1 MGNKYLSVSLVAV
14 LALAILS
21 IASVSATSVTVEE
34 VNGASY
40 DASEDIPSVNAG
52 QTFSVVVKVD
62 ATENYSDVRIKAWI
76 NGERDLAVSSGRFD
90 VIEGRSYSRVL
101 SVQVPAKIDPSE
113 DMSLIVDVESR
124 DGLFEG
130 IVVPLTVQRESY
142 ALEVLD
148 AILDNEVRAG
158 SSVPVDIVLKNVG
171 GHFADDTFVKVR
183 IPALNVEKKAYFG
196 DLSPVDQANP
206 DKEDATERRMFVSIP
221 SNAATGL
228 YLVEIEAYNA
238 DSTATLTKKLSILGG
253 ASDSTLF
260 VASAS
265 SKSFAAGE
273 KGEYSL
279 TLVNSGDKIRV
290 YELVAESPSALSL
303 SFSEP
308 VVVVPAGDSKS
319 VSFDASAAKEGK
331 YSFAVNVYS
340 DGELVKKYNFV
351 ANIQESKGKG
361 FAGNATVILTIV
373 LAVIFVI
380 LLVVLIVLL
389 TKKPE
394 KTEEFGE
401 SYY

>member
-1 MGNKYLSVSLVAV
+1 MGYKNLSVSLVAV
-14 LALAILS
+14 LALAIIT
-21 IASVSATSVTVEE
+21 IASVSAYTDISVE
-34 VNGASY
+34 VNGIEY
-40 DASEDIPSVNAG
+40 DGDSIAVFAG
-52 QTFSVVVKVD
+52 QTVPVKVTVYSSD
-62 ATENYSDVRIKAWI
+62 NATDVRIKAWI
-76 NGERDLAVSSGRFD
+76 SGDKDLAVSTGRFD
-90 VIEGRSYSRVL
+90 MISDKTYSRMIN
-101 SVQVPAKIDPSE
+101 VQVPSKVDPSE
-113 DMSLIVDVESR
+113 DLSLIVDVESR
-124 DGLFEG
+124 DGSVFEG

-142 ALEVLD
+142 ALEILD
-148 AILDNEVRAG
+148 AVMDNEARAG
-158 SSVPVDIVLKNVG
+158 SSVTVDIVLKNTG
-171 GHFADDTFVKVR
+171 RHFADDTFVKVR
-183 IPALNVEKKAYFG
+183 IPALNLEKKSYFG
-196 DLSPVDQANP
+196 DLSPVDQADP
-206 DKEDATERRMFVSIP
+206 DKEDATEKRMFLNIP

-238 DSTATLTKKLSILGG
+238 DSSATLTKKLSINGG

-260 VASAS
+260 VASAT
-265 SKSFAAGE
+265 SKSFAVGE
-273 KGEYSL
+273 KGTYGL

-290 YELVAESPSALSL
+290 YELVSEAPSALSL
-303 SFSEP
+303 SFAEP
-308 VVVVPAGDSKS
+308 VVVVPAGESKS
-319 VSFDASAAKEGK
+319 VSFDATAAKEGK

-351 ANIQESKGKG
+351 ADATSKSSKG